1 MPMRTQTMVQLNEEL
16 LELLDSRAA
25 RAGVSRS
32 QLIREAIEEFVAA
45 DRAAA
50 TDRAIVDGYTKKP
63 QGGEFD
69 VDDWGDL
76 NLQMP
81 TLMADQMK
89 SLAAEEHDAGHEP
102 W

>member
-1 MPMRTQTMVQLNEEL
+1 MVQLNEDL

-32 QLIREAIEEFVAA
+32 QLIREAIEEFLVA

-50 TDRAIVDGYTKKP
+50 IDRAIVDGYTKMP

-69 VDDWGDL
+69 VDEWGNLD
-76 NLQMP
+76 LQMT

-89 SLAAEEHDAGHEP
+89 SLTAEEHDAGHEP